1 MAILTVSQLQEHIET
16 DLGDDAIQRLADA
29 TEEMIVR
36 EAGDTTAVTETRNE
50 WGFPWGRHRVIY
62 SSRPITTISSIK
74 ERSHPDDTQTT
85 LATDDYRQEGVRRL
99 IRLQEGTNP
108 RQLWAPHVELIYTP
122 ESDTNIR
129 ELVQIDL
136 VKMAIMYS
144 GALKETE
151 GDFSFWHHDTAKE
164 TAALLRPLRT
174 ARNNMVIT

>member
-1 MAILTVSQLQEHIET
+1 MAILTVSQLKEHIEPNI
-16 DLGDDAIQRLADA
+16 GDAAIQRLADA
-29 TEEMIVR
+29 TEQMIVR
-36 EAGDTTAVTETRNE
+36 EAGQTSAVTETRNE
-50 WGFPWGRHRVIY
+50 WGFPWGRHREIY
-62 SSRPITTISSIK
+62 SSRPITSITSIK
-74 ERSHPDDTQTT
+74 ERDHPDDTQTT
-85 LATDDYRQEGVRRL
+85 LSADDYRQEGVRRL

-108 RQLWAPHVELIYTP
+108 RQLWAPYVELIYTP